1 MLFYV
6 TYQLVIN
13 AGHVEDDRCLSAEN
27 VFHMTVGEIFN
38 AEPDG

>member
-1 MLFYV
+1 MLD
-6 TYQLVIN
+6 
-13 AGHVEDDRCLSAEN
+13 VEDNRCLSAEN